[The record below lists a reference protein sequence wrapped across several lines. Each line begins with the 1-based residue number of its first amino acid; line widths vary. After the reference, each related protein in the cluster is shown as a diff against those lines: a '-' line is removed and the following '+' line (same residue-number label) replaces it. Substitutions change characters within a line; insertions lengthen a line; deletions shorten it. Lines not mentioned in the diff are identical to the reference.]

1 LPLTILIGLG
11 QAMTWTVAD
20 RTPVFRRVGR
30 SFGGVSVFVA
40 LLIFAAASFQPA
52 HAIQI
57 PSDGEQDV
65 LVRTTLMTFN
75 DANMTGN
82 YAVLLAKASRQF
94 QSQITADKLATAFA
108 PFRTNELFF
117 ESAVS
122 AHCDPSGKPTIDSV
136 GALVLAGV
144 LKTEEMQV
152 KYRLRFVQNG
162 KEWKLLG
169 INVDAKKL

>member
-1 LPLTILIGLG
+1 LPETILIGLG
-11 QAMTWTVAD
+11 QAMTRMFAD
-20 RTPVFRRVGR
+20 RTSVFRRVGR
-30 SFGGVSVFVA
+30 SCGGLSVFVA
-40 LLIFAAASFQPA
+40 LLILAAASLQPA

-94 QSQITADKLATAFA
+94 QSQITVEKLASAFE
-108 PFRTNELFF
+108 PFRNSELFF
-117 ESAVS
+117 ENAVTV
-122 AHCDPSGKPTIDSV
+122 HCDPSDKPTIDQE
-136 GALVLAGV
+136 GALVLTGV
-144 LKTEEMQV
+144 LKTDDMQV

-162 KEWKLLG
+162 KAWKLLG

>member
-1 LPLTILIGLG
+1 
-11 QAMTWTVAD
+11 MTWMFSD
-20 RTPVFRRVGR
+20 RMPVYRCFAR
-30 SFGGVSVFVA
+30 SFVRLSVFVA
-40 LLIFAAASFQPA
+40 FLILAAASNSPA

-57 PSDGEQDV
+57 PSDDEQDV

-94 QSQITADKLATAFA
+94 QTQITADKLSSAFE

-117 ESAVS
+117 ESVVD
-122 AHCDPSGKPTIDSV
+122 AHRDSSDKPTIDQE
-136 GALVLAGV
+136 GALVLVGV
-144 LKTEEMQV
+144 IKTNEMQV

-162 KEWKLLG
+162 KAWKLLG

>member
-1 LPLTILIGLG
+1 
-11 QAMTWTVAD
+11 MKWMFAD
-20 RTPVFRRVGR
+20 RTSVFPGFGR
-30 SFGGVSVFVA
+30 SFGRVSVFVA
-40 LLIFAAASFQPA
+40 FLVVAAVALAPA

-65 LVRTTLMTFN
+65 LIRTTLMTFN

-94 QSQITADKLATAFA
+94 QSQITAEKLATAFA

-117 ESAVS
+117 EGAVS
-122 AHCDPSGKPTIDSV
+122 AHCDPSDKPTIDSE
-136 GALVLAGV
+136 GALVLAGI
-144 LKTEEMQV
+144 LKTDDMQV

-162 KEWKLLG
+162 KIWKLLG

>member
-1 LPLTILIGLG
+1 MSL
-11 QAMTWTVAD
+11 A
-20 RTPVFRRVGR
+20 
-30 SFGGVSVFVA
+30 
-40 LLIFAAASFQPA
+40 PA

-65 LVRTTLMTFN
+65 LIRTTLTTFN

-94 QSQITADKLATAFA
+94 QSQITAEKLATAFA

-117 ESAVS
+117 EGAVS
-122 AHCDPSGKPTIDSV
+122 AHCDPSDKPTIDSE
-136 GALVLAGV
+136 GALVLVGV
-144 LKTEEMQV
+144 LKTDDMQV

-162 KEWKLLG
+162 KIWKLLG